1 MIDWSQ
7 WITLKE
13 MARILDRPYK
23 TLHAYVL
30 AKKLPAV
37 KRNGTRWYVHAD
49 ILDAFWKGEIDV
61 SGAFRKRNRK

>member
-13 MARILDRPYK
+13 MACIVNRPYK

-37 KRNGTRWYVHAD
+37 KRNGTRWYVHKS
-49 ILDAFWKGEIDV
+49 IVEKFKKGALDV
-61 SGAFRKRNRK
+61 SGAFRK